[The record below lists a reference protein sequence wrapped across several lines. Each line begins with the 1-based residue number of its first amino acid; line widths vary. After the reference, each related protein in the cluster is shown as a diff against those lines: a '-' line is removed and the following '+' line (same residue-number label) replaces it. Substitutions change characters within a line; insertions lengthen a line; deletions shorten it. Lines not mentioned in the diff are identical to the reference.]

1 MWEGS
6 INLKAMNVDFTVVTD
21 QQLIKAFN
29 RWMDEY
35 KADPET
41 FMSIAES
48 MSDATY
54 GEKCTAYFKSI
65 L

>member
-1 MWEGS
+1 
-6 INLKAMNVDFTVVTD
+6 MNVDFTVVTD